1 MNWKESFYDRIN
13 TYTYITNKVVIKS
26 ILNIN
31 KNNILQIKLLQNV
44 KYQLKTYEFIS
55 NKVVKRQQ
63 LLKIFHKLLYG
74 FFIYSTGDSGNLPMK
89 KLKILKHIN
98 IFNLHKKLLYF

>member
-1 MNWKESFYDRIN
+1 MILKKNEKKFYISQLRIHN
-13 TYTYITNKVVIKS
+13 NKYAVW
-26 ILNIN
+26 
-31 KNNILQIKLLQNV
+31 
-44 KYQLKTYEFIS
+44 
-55 NKVVKRQQ
+55 Q

-98 IFNLHKKLLYF
+98 IFNLHKKIIILLNA

>member
-55 NKVVKRQQ
+55 NKVVNRQ
-63 LLKIFHKLLYG
+63 ICRMAAFE
-74 FFIYSTGDSGNLPMK
+74 
-89 KLKILKHIN
+89 N
-98 IFNLHKKLLYF
+98 IS